1 MRRRQQQAFRTA
13 PPVWWL
19 RCLVIALACLQ
30 VVAPTWHVCAMG
42 ASMPAMA
49 QSVNMP
55 HCACAMPQ
63 SSSHQAT
70 LNNLPADDFCLARL
84 LQHVLGNS
92 QFQLV
97 LDFSSQTIATLTAED
112 AALPDTPSFP
122 VRQARAPPLSSN
134 A

>member
-1 MRRRQQQAFRTA
+1 
-13 PPVWWL
+13 
-19 RCLVIALACLQ
+19 VIALACMQ

-42 ASMPAMA
+42 ATGPATS
-49 QSVNMP
+49 QSASMP
-55 HCACAMPQ
+55 HCACTMPQ
-63 SSSHQAT
+63 SSSHQTT

-97 LDFSSQTIATLTAED
+97 LDFSSQTIATLTTED
-112 AALPDTPSFP
+112 AVLPDTPAFP
-122 VRQARAPPLSSN
+122 VRQARAPPISSF